1 MKKIVI
7 NSGLGDSFFFLP
19 FALALHERR
28 VEVEICGN
36 KYIGPLC
43 ADFGAAIATSDTE
56 SVLRVTDTTA
66 HVARIKR
73 TGSQTVVEIY
83 QAAAVF
89 AGGERI
95 DLEAA
100 KKKVQEKIKVEKG
113 EHLLVDLPRKSGTGS
128 TLYTPTLCAVKNE
141 IDRAKKTECV
151 KQARAVTTQKKHIDI
166 LRVMASSSAAV
177 GQIGFLSAAAW
188 LLDKKF
194 YAVAGQNE
202 STESFAAR
210 KKVVML

>member
-1 MKKIVI
+1 MI

-19 FALALHERR
+19 FALALYGHGI
-28 VEVEICGN
+28 EVEICGN

-43 ADFGAAIATSDTE
+43 EDFGAAVKTSDTE
-56 SVLRVTDTTA
+56 SVLRVTDPAA

-73 TGSQTVVEIY
+73 TGTQTVVEIY

-95 DLEAA
+95 DLAAA
-100 KKKVQEKIKVEKG
+100 KKKVQEKIKIEKG

-128 TLYTPTLCAVKNE
+128 TLYTPTFCAVKNE
-141 IDRAKKTECV
+141 IDRAKKIECV
-151 KQARAVTTQKKHIDI
+151 KQARSVTLQKRYIDI
-166 LRVMASSSAAV
+166 LRLMSEASAGV

-202 STESFAAR
+202 STESFARR